1 MNFNF
6 TQMKFAKF
14 IIVILV
20 LLSFSGYAQQFR
32 FKTTQMTVL
41 EKDNKNKWGKWS
53 KPEKTAMV
61 VTLDYDKNK
70 IVIYSREIQHY
81 TIVEYLDK
89 EVTKQDEIN
98 AYLCKNQLGTPV
110 KIAFITRIDQGNKP
124 QLYVYFKD
132 FVFCYDI
139 VEEIEK

>member
-1 MNFNF
+1 
-6 TQMKFAKF
+6 MKFFKYILFFLF
-14 IIVILV
+14 IT
-20 LLSFSGYAQQFR
+20 SFSGFAQQFR

-41 EKDNKNKWGKWS
+41 EKDNKNNWGKWS
-53 KPEKTAMV
+53 TPEKTEMY
-61 VTLDYDKNK
+61 VTLDYDKDK

-89 EVTKQDEIN
+89 EVTKTDEIN
-98 AYLCKNQLGTPV
+98 SYLCKNQLGTPV
-110 KIAFITRIDQGNKP
+110 KISFMTRIDQGNKP

-139 VEEIEK
+139 VEEVTK

>member
-1 MNFNF
+1 MNFLKYVLF
-6 TQMKFAKF
+6 FLF
-14 IIVILV
+14 IT
-20 LLSFSGYAQQFR
+20 SFSSFAQQFR

-41 EKDNKNKWGKWS
+41 EKDNNNNWGKWS
-53 KPEKTAMV
+53 TPEKTEMF

-81 TIVEYLDK
+81 TIVEYFDK
-89 EVTKQDEIN
+89 EVTKTDEIN
-98 AYLCKNQLGTPV
+98 SYLCKNQLGTPV
-110 KIAFITRIDQGNKP
+110 KISFMTRIDQGNKP

-139 VEEIEK
+139 VEEETK

>member
-1 MNFNF
+1 
-6 TQMKFAKF
+6 MKFFKYVLFFLF
-14 IIVILV
+14 IT
-20 LLSFSGYAQQFR
+20 SFSSFAQQFR

-41 EKDNKNKWGKWS
+41 EKDNKNNWGEWS
-53 KPEKTAMV
+53 TPEKTEMY
-61 VTLDYDKNK
+61 VTLDYDKDK

-89 EVTKQDEIN
+89 EVTKTDEIN
-98 AYLCKNQLGTPV
+98 SYLCKNQLGTPV
-110 KIAFITRIDQGNKP
+110 KISFMTRIDQGNKP

-139 VEEIEK
+139 VEEVTK